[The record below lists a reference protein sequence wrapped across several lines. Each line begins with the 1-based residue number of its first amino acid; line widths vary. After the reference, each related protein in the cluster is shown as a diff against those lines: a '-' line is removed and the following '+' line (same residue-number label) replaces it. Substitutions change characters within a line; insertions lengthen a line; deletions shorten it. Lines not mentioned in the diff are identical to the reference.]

1 MFILPISV
9 HGWRSKP
16 ATSEQYWPWDTSCRG
31 GRQEKPPEVSG
42 QGHELAPSVPSLHQ
56 GGTSQGMRQIGQR
69 DKASCGTPSTGADE
83 DDLPYMQLDK
93 VTHAVSRETFGPL
106 YLVTWFS
113 RWVIRDLALWCLWWS
128 CCQVALPFSELKED
142 SELLWSCDILFH
154 RFIFF
159 SLREDSV
166 N

>member
-1 MFILPISV
+1 MFILPISI

-69 DKASCGTPSTGADE
+69 DKASCSRLRHTIDWSWRGRSPLHAARQGGAGGEQGDIWTALLGHMIFALG
-83 DDLPYMQLDK
+83 DSGFSSL
-93 VTHAVSRETFGPL
+93 VSLMKLLSGCFTFFWTQRGL
-106 YLVTWFS
+106 GIVVKLWYLVS
-113 RWVIRDLALWCLWWS
+113 SI
-128 CCQVALPFSELKED
+128 
-142 SELLWSCDILFH
+142 
-154 RFIFF
+154 
-159 SLREDSV
+159 
-166 N
+166 